1 MSDPVSL
8 LDAGLCRSPGGCA
21 PVLPVIFT
29 VFGDLANESW
39 DQLRDVLP
47 VGSGSELARVLLGA
61 LKILARNASEVHAA
75 SSELYRAQRP

>member
-47 VGSGSELARVLLGA
+47 VGSGYELARVLLGQGWQNTSIFRKNTSIYY
-61 LKILARNASEVHAA
+61 L
-75 SSELYRAQRP
+75 